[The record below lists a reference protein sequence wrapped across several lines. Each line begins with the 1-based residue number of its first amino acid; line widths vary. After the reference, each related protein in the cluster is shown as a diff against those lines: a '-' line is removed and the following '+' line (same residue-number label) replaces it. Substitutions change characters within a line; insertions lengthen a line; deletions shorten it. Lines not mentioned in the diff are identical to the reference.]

1 MDVKI
6 VGGTVKIE
14 KKLFAKEMLKPSSPL
29 KILLGKAG
37 GRSKPVKHSVKEGG
51 YVVVTFE
58 HRDRVFIKED
68 YEAFFKGIKSE
79 YGDAVQ
85 GSLVLS
91 MGILDD
97 AYNDVYHNIDL

>member
-6 VGGTVKIE
+6 VGGTITID
-14 KKLFAKEMLKPSSPL
+14 KKLFAKEMLKPSSSL
-29 KILLGKAG
+29 KTLLGKAG
-37 GRSKPVKHSVKEGG
+37 GRSKPVKHVVNEGPL
-51 YVVVTFE
+51 VIVTFE
-58 HRDRVFIKED
+58 HRDRVFIQED
-68 YEAFFKGIKSE
+68 YEDFFKRIKAE
-79 YGDAVQ
+79 FGDAIK